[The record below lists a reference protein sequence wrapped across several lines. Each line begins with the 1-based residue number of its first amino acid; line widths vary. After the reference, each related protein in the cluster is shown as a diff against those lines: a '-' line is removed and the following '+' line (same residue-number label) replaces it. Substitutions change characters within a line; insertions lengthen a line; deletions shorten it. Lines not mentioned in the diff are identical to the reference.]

1 MQEKLDRDLKTAML
15 AGDRARVEVLR
26 GIKNALQYESVAQK
40 TADRRLNDEQIQ
52 KVLTREAKKRQEAAD
67 IYRQGGSAGRA
78 QTELAEKKI
87 IEEYLPQQLSEAAI
101 AKLVKEEIAKIEN
114 PTIAQMGQIIGAVK
128 AKTGPSAD
136 GATVARIVKDNLSK

>member
-26 GIKNALQYESVAQK
+26 GIKNALQYEAVAQK

-52 KVLTREAKKRQEAAD
+52 KVLAREAKKRQEAAD
-67 IYRQGGSAGRA
+67 IYRQGGSTERA
-78 QTELAEKKI
+78 QAELVEKKI
-87 IEEYLPQQLSEAAI
+87 IGEYLPQQLSEAAI

-114 PTIAQMGQIIGAVK
+114 PTMAQIGQIIGAVK
-128 AKTGPSAD
+128 SKLGVGAD
-136 GATVARIVKDNLSK
+136 GATIARIVKDNL